1 MNLPKEL
8 TTVTKLSKYLALFLF
23 IALPFVGFFLGV
35 RYQEMMDLSKRQQ
48 EKSTLAIPRIPTLS
62 PAEAL
67 AKEGNSIAIPTV
79 DPSITANWKTYI
91 RPDMK
96 IKFKYPIN
104 VIIDRDESYVIWLAK
119 KTESELDFRN
129 RSILINIYEQEQGKL
144 DYCEK
149 GCIDVQINNLS
160 GKMYSYVLEDK
171 QHLNYYFP
179 NPKKLGYILDVRYDE
194 YDISVTEDDKDT
206 FKAIISTLE
215 SIN

>member
-1 MNLPKEL
+1 MTRKLFNETITIMNLPKEL

-96 IKFKYPIN
+96 IK
-104 VIIDRDESYVIWLAK
+104 
-119 KTESELDFRN
+119 
-129 RSILINIYEQEQGKL
+129 
-144 DYCEK
+144 
-149 GCIDVQINNLS
+149 
-160 GKMYSYVLEDK
+160 
-171 QHLNYYFP
+171 
-179 NPKKLGYILDVRYDE
+179 
-194 YDISVTEDDKDT
+194 
-206 FKAIISTLE
+206 
-215 SIN
+215 